1 MSTSAKA
8 SGKAPASSG
17 RPVSGPSRTER
28 PVSVPG
34 KFMDKSIEI
43 EPSAFISKLLDTNDR
58 ITAGELHEWAKE
70 PNTLL
75 SDINIIIKSYREN
88 IQRALSHKNTYSH
101 NKAILENTKLYNTK
115 LENNIKYY
123 MAIVN

>member
-17 RPVSGPSRTER
+17 YPVSGPSRTKC
-28 PVSVPG
+28 PVSIPG
-34 KFMDKSIEI
+34 EFMDKSIEI
-43 EPSAFISKLLDTNDR
+43 EPSIFIMKLLETNNY
-58 ITAGELHEWAKE
+58 ITIGELHEWAKE

-88 IQRALSHKNTYSH
+88 I
-101 NKAILENTKLYNTK
+101 
-115 LENNIKYY
+115 
-123 MAIVN
+123 